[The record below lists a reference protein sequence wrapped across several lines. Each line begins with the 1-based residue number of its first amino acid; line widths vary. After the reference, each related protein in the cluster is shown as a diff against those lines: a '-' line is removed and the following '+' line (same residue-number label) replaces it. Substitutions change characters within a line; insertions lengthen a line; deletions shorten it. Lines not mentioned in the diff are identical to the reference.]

1 MEGYFAEAEPNYYH
15 DYFFSLGLLSFE
27 HIEEIPY
34 IVEELGITSFKW
46 YKNYKDVAPEKFGTD
61 SEMHDD
67 WADAFIQALA
77 AQDVPTTL
85 GHHSE
90 NMEIT
95 SALGDNP
102 YLDSA
107 VDEDQ
112 EYRDYDV
119 LVDQFPDYAETQS
132 MTASGSLARQHD
144 YDDSFYAVHISA
156 GRTADELAMLHDAGW
171 DITGE
176 TCTHYL
182 TLTAE
187 ECDERHN
194 VNPPVRSKEDQETL
208 WEARRRRH
216 DLLYRHRPLREPA
229 RRQGRRGRARQP
241 PRLPLDGDDAPA
253 DPLGGVNEG
262 RISLERAV
270 EVTSTNTAK
279 AFDIYP
285 KKGSVQV
292 GTDADLTVV
301 DLDETKTVT
310 PELLRSGA
318 DYSPYEGARGDRV
331 ADAHGRSRSGR
342 LRGGARSSA
351 SRGTEPTSIAQSD
364 CGDRTRGPDAV
375 QNHATTTHRPEN
387 DRTQHSNGNGTNST
401 HRPRRCRDTGE
412 TLMSRDAATD
422 GGTASDDASADDDSP
437 PAPRRRDRDRGRVD
451 DLDRDGRTPTRGLR
465 RGRDQGRTPGDRR
478 PPAPLRSPERRRRA
492 LVEVP
497 RSQQAVGDPRH
508 LHRGG
513 ESRLR
518 GPRRRGRRA
527 HRELPPGHLR
537 AVGTRL

>member
-1 MEGYFAEAEPNYYH
+1 
-15 DYFFSLGLLSFE
+15 
-27 HIEEIPY
+27 
-34 IVEELGITSFKW
+34 
-46 YKNYKDVAPEKFGTD
+46 
-61 SEMHDD
+61 
-67 WADAFIQALA
+67 
-77 AQDVPTTL
+77 
-85 GHHSE
+85 
-90 NMEIT
+90 MEIT

-132 MTASGSLARQHD
+132 MTASGSLARQHG

-171 DITGE
+171 EIIGE

-194 VNPPVRSKEDQETL
+194 VNPPVRSKADQETL
-208 WEARRRRH
+208 WERVADGTISCIGTDH
-216 DLLYRHRPLREPA
+216 CANLRDDKVGEDVPDSLPGFPSSA
-229 RRQGRRGRARQP
+229 TM
-241 PRLPLDGDDAPA
+241 LPLI
-253 DPLGGVNEG
+253 LSEGVVEG

-318 DYSPYEGARGDRV
+318 DYSPYEGREVTGW
-331 ADAHGRSRSGR
+331 
-342 LRGGARSSA
+342 
-351 SRGTEPTSIAQSD
+351 PTH
-364 CGDRTRGPDAV
+364 TV
-375 QNHATTTHRPEN
+375 V
-387 DRTQHSNGNGTNST
+387 
-401 HRPRRCRDTGE
+401 
-412 TLMSRDAATD
+412 
-422 GGTASDDASADDDSP
+422 
-437 PAPRRRDRDRGRVD
+437 RGRVAYE
-451 DLDRDGRTPTRGLR
+451 DG
-465 RGRDQGRTPGDRR
+465 
-478 PPAPLRSPERRRRA
+478 EI
-492 LVEVP
+492 
-497 RSQQAVGDPRH
+497 VG
-508 LHRGG
+508 
-513 ESRLR
+513 E
-518 GPRRRGRRA
+518 
-527 HRELPPGHLR
+527 PGH
-537 AVGTRL
+537 GTHIDRPI